1 MSSEIALLNQGRALG
16 GWARDVGEQRRRWA
30 VMGALLLACACGGSE
45 SSASTPTL
53 PSAPPDAGS
62 VAPAT
67 PPASSDATASDA
79 GALAPTPS
87 ELPAAAPAQ
96 PEPADDPPASNGP
109 APEVDLEL
117 ACTDGAEP
125 ICLDDGRVVVCQGGQ
140 PIQTSCDTLC
150 EIYGL
155 NPGPCDG
162 GCQCGEPSS
171 PECDLAA
178 EDFCAC
184 SALVGSGE
192 CTPETRERLYLGC
205 YVNGIAGELMACTA
219 EFRAA
224 RPDAPIDEAFCT
236 ALNET
241 CT

>member
-1 MSSEIALLNQGRALG
+1 MSSGITSLNQGHALRGRPRA
-16 GWARDVGEQRRRWA
+16 VGEQRQRWA
-30 VMGALLLACACGGSE
+30 AGALLLACACGGSE
-45 SSASTPTL
+45 GSASAPPL
-53 PSAPPDAGS
+53 PSAGPDAGS
-62 VAPAT
+62 VAPA
-67 PPASSDATASDA
+67 ASSDATPADA
-79 GALAPTPS
+79 GALEPTSS
-87 ELPAAAPAQ
+87 ELGPSGAAAPPAR
-96 PEPADDPPASNGP
+96 PAPADDQPASNP

-117 ACTDGAEP
+117 ACSDEAQP
-125 ICLDDGRVVVCQGGQ
+125 ICLDEARVVVCQGGQ
-140 PIQTSCDTLC
+140 PIQTTCDTLC
-150 EIYGL
+150 DVYGL

-171 PECDLAA
+171 PECVQAS

-192 CTPETRERLYLGC
+192 CPPETRDRLYLGC

-224 RPDAPIDEAFCT
+224 RPDAPIDEAFC
-236 ALNET
+236 AELNET